1 MGELSDDFVVLSDI
15 LDFALSDEVCSDQQK
30 QAEQRQQSIDGDEGE
45 YFRLDFNNMV
55 VPFHNDGNDGGDVDA
70 ERCDEEK
77 FVAGIG

>member
-1 MGELSDDFVVLSDI
+1 
-15 LDFALSDEVCSDQQK
+15 
-30 QAEQRQQSIDGDEGE
+30 
-45 YFRLDFNNMV
+45 MV